1 MVDDNF
7 FSWMERTRGGEK
19 VAMDEGTG
27 FKHPDGS
34 PCRAKDIRN
43 CPYFKEEVEKAGE
56 IDDLSKPSEVSKVES
71 IATPSEMESIRK
83 GGNPNEEK
91 FDKVS
96 PDDLDT
102 MREGSTQSK
111 YRNMRNKLVQHV
123 IDTKKGDGTY
133 PLVDVTDEKAAEEL
147 KPVYYDDGYMVSF
160 QTTNGEGFN
169 KARKDLSMSDKAYDD
184 LCDDLIAEG
193 YKPHVGVFGGIPE
206 ISFKV
211 DSKDVAERIM
221 KKYNQVSMW
230 DNARGAAAL
239 LAEKE
244 KKLPPEDID
253 NLWER
258 ANLPNEEY
266 VWKTNQV
273 TKAK

>member
-1 MVDDNF
+1 MH
-7 FSWMERTRGGEK
+7 GGEK

-43 CPYFKEEVEKAGE
+43 CPYFKEEVEKAE
-56 IDDLSKPSEVSKVES
+56 AIDDLSKPSEVSKVES
-71 IATPSEMESIRK
+71 IATPSEMESIRR

-91 FDKVS
+91 FDKVT

-169 KARKDLSMSDKAYDD
+169 KERKDLSMSDKAYDD

-230 DNARGAAAL
+230 DNARGASAAK
-239 LAEKE
+239 AEAN
-244 KKLPPEDID
+244 P
-253 NLWER
+253 NLSARKINRLWGR
-258 ANLPNEEY
+258 ANILNPQY
-266 VWKTNQV
+266 RWKEHQV
-273 TKAK
+273 TKTK